1 MYNLGLIG
9 KNISHSF
16 SKEYFEKK
24 FKENNITNFS
34 YSLFPLKTL
43 NQINHFIKN
52 KKIVGLNVTS
62 PYKEDI
68 IKHLDKLGPIASIT
82 KSVNTIFITPKDK
95 KIGFNTDLFGFK
107 SILEKLNIKN
117 EKALILGSGG
127 VSKTISYCLDLEN
140 IKHLIVS
147 RYPKNKMQHYS
158 DIKNVINDYKL
169 IINTTPLGQFP
180 KINNAPNIPY
190 DLITNKHYCIDLIYN
205 PSKTLF
211 LKKAKTKG
219 AQIINGKEML
229 IKQAEKSWALWLKL
243 MTKYNV

>member
-43 NQINHFIKN
+43 NQINHFIQN
-52 KKIVGLNVTS
+52 KKIIGLNVTS

-82 KSVNTIFITPKDK
+82 KSVNTIFITPKYK
-95 KIGFNTDLFGFK
+95 KIGFNTDLFGFT

-117 EKALILGSGG
+117 QKALILGSGG
-127 VSKTISYCLDLEN
+127 VSKTIS
-140 IKHLIVS
+140 
-147 RYPKNKMQHYS
+147 
-158 DIKNVINDYKL
+158 
-169 IINTTPLGQFP
+169 
-180 KINNAPNIPY
+180 
-190 DLITNKHYCIDLIYN
+190 
-205 PSKTLF
+205 
-211 LKKAKTKG
+211 
-219 AQIINGKEML
+219 
-229 IKQAEKSWALWLKL
+229 
-243 MTKYNV
+243 